1 MPNAS
6 KTIIKVSIVALAMG
20 LSVGCATQGTL
31 EEVRA
36 EAQRASSLA
45 SQAQST
51 ANAAQQTANEARSM
65 AADAQACCRENQ
77 ERIDRMFKRSM
88 YK

>member
-1 MPNAS
+1 MTNAY
-6 KTIIKVSIVALAMG
+6 KTIIKASVLTLVAGLA
-20 LSVGCATQGTL
+20 VGCATQGAL
-31 EEVRA
+31 DEVRA
-36 EAQRASSLA
+36 EAQRASSMA
-45 SQAQST
+45 GQAQST
-51 ANAAQQTANEARSM
+51 ANDAMQTANEARSM